1 MRKLLGLLVVCA
13 AAGVCADAVESTL
26 RALQRGGHVVVMRH
40 ASSPKEPPA
49 EGKAVA
55 GNADGERQLDVAGRR
70 GAAEMG
76 IALRARGIAVSE
88 VLTSPTF
95 RARETA
101 LYAQLPMPKVQDEL
115 GDGGMSMQDTSAGQ
129 ARWLRE
135 YVRKTPRGGNA
146 ILITHQPNMAAA
158 FPQVSPQAADGESL
172 VFRAGGKEGYT
183 LVGRIGIGEWGPAE
197 AAPEAV
203 TFTTEDGAEIHGEVY
218 GGGERGVVLAHGGRF
233 NKETWIPQA
242 RTLAAA
248 GFRVLAFDFRGYGE
262 STGPKAEEPALYQD
276 VLGAVRYLKSQGAR
290 TVAVVGGSMGGGATG
305 EALEHQKAGE
315 IDRVVFLGAHPD
327 GDATKMAGR
336 KLYILCRDDVQ
347 GENTPRLPGIQKQF
361 EAVPQPK
368 EMIVLECAEHAQF
381 IFQSRQAGRLTR
393 ELLRFLLAP

>member
-1 MRKLLGLLVVCA
+1 M
-13 AAGVCADAVESTL
+13 CADGVESTL

-55 GNADGERQLDVAGRR
+55 GNVERERQLDVAGRR
-70 GAAEMG
+70 AAAEMG
-76 IALRARGIAVSE
+76 IALRARGIPVAE

-101 LYAQLPMPKVQDEL
+101 LYAQLPMAKVQEEL
-115 GDGGMSMQDTSAGQ
+115 GDGGVSMQDTSAAQ
-129 ARWLRE
+129 VRWLRD
-135 YVRKTPRGGNA
+135 YARRSPRGGNA
-146 ILITHQPNMAAA
+146 ILITHQPNMVAA
-158 FPQVSPQAADGESL
+158 FPGVKPAPVDGESL

-183 LVGRIGIGEWGPAE
+183 LVGRIGMGEWGPAG
-197 AAPEAV
+197 AAAEAV
-203 TFTTEDGAEIHGEVY
+203 TFATEDGAEIHGEVY

-233 NKETWIPQA
+233 NKESWIPQA
-242 RTLAAA
+242 RLLAAA
-248 GFRVLAFDFRGYGE
+248 GFRVLAFDFRGYGD

-290 TVAVVGGSMGGGATG
+290 TVAVVGGSMGGGAAG
-305 EALEHQKAGE
+305 MALARQKPGE
-315 IDRVVFLGAHPD
+315 IDRVVFLGALSD
-327 GDATKMAGR
+327 GVAEKMTGR

-368 EMIVLECAEHAQF
+368 EMIVLACAEHAQF

-393 ELLRFLLAP
+393 EMLRFLQAP